1 MTTPRLHQ
9 EDPAAAAE
17 AVREIAD
24 RIRKEVGKVIVGQE
38 EVLEEVLLAI
48 FCGGHVIIVD
58 GAVGTWHHGN
68 AGGGGRCASRDLV
81 PHLLDH
87 LCCGTDEHDALFCAS
102 AGKTGVL

>member
-48 FCGGHVIIVD
+48 FCGGHVIIE
-58 GAVGTWHHGN
+58 G
-68 AGGGGRCASRDLV
+68 V
-81 PHLLDH
+81 P
-87 LCCGTDEHDALFCAS
+87 
-102 AGKTGVL
+102 